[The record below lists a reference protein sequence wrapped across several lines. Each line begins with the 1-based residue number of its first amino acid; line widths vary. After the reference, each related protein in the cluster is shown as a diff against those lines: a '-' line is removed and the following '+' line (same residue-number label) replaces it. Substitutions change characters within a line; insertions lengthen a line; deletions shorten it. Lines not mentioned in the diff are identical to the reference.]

1 MAFGLGHF
9 TISDGINGDTIL
21 SYWQRATRPHSVT
34 VFMVH
39 SSRLK
44 SPDGLDWF
52 LDSLADA
59 TAGGRV
65 RLVPSSDSLFG
76 N

>member
-9 TISDGINGDTIL
+9 TISDAVSRDTIL
-21 SYWQRATRPHSVT
+21 AYWQRATQLHSVT

-39 SSRLK
+39 SSRLQ
-44 SPDGLDWF
+44 SPDALDWF

-59 TAGGRV
+59 TARRRV
-65 RLVPSSDSLFG
+65 RLVSSSDSLFG